1 MLFVGDD
8 WAEDHHDI
16 EFQDENGK
24 VLRRAR
30 LPEGTEGIARLGEIA
45 AGLLD
50 ETGCPEQVLV
60 CIEVDQGPWVYA
72 LLAAGYRVYGVDP
85 KQAQRH
91 REILSSSG
99 AKSDKAD
106 AHALA
111 DMVRTRRRQ
120 LRQAG
125 GDTPLADAV
134 KIVARAHQSMIW
146 ERGRHGSRLRAALRE
161 YFPAMLAVCEAAD
174 LELVSPPILALLAK
188 APTPAQAAKLTIRQ
202 ILPLL
207 KRRRRKDAKAAAIQQ
222 ILRGP
227 QLGQPEAVTAAY
239 AATVRASVAVLQT
252 VIAEI
257 DELAEAVDTHFSQ
270 HPDHEIYLSQPGLG
284 PALGPRMLAE
294 FGDDPARFS
303 NSKARKNYAGTSPL
317 TKQSGKNKIVSAR
330 HVYNKRLID
339 AAMGQAQA
347 AILNDPSAYAY
358 YRKQRQ
364 RKVEHNAALRQLA
377 NRLIGILHGCL
388 VHGTIYDPDEAWKDH
403 TLTSAA

>member
-1 MLFVGDD
+1 
-8 WAEDHHDI
+8 
-16 EFQDENGK
+16 
-24 VLRRAR
+24 
-30 LPEGTEGIARLGEIA
+30 
-45 AGLLD
+45 
-50 ETGCPEQVLV
+50 
-60 CIEVDQGPWVYA
+60 
-72 LLAAGYRVYGVDP
+72 
-85 KQAQRH
+85 
-91 REILSSSG
+91 
-99 AKSDKAD
+99 
-106 AHALA
+106 
-111 DMVRTRRRQ
+111 
-120 LRQAG
+120 
-125 GDTPLADAV
+125 
-134 KIVARAHQSMIW
+134 
-146 ERGRHGSRLRAALRE
+146 
-161 YFPAMLAVCEAAD
+161 
-174 LELVSPPILALLAK
+174 LLAK

-227 QLGQPEAVTAAY
+227 QLGQPEEVTAAY

-317 TKQSGKNKIVSAR
+317 TKQSGKKKIVSAR

-364 RKVEHNAALRQLA
+364 RKVEHHAALRQLA

-388 VHGTIYDPDEAWKDH
+388 VHGTIYDPDKAWKDH